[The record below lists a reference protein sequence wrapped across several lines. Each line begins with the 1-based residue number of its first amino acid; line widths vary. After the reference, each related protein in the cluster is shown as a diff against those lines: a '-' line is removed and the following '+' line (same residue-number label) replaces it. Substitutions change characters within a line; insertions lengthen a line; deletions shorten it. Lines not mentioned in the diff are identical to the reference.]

1 MTTLLEKA
9 LAEAS
14 RLSPEEQ
21 DALAAVLLDEIAS
34 EERWRNAFADSAD
47 QLARLAQDALDEH
60 RAGKTTPLDPDAL

>member
-1 MTTLLEKA
+1 MTTMLEKA

-14 RLSPEEQ
+14 RLPPDEQ

-34 EERWRNAFADSAD
+34 EERWRKAFAGSAD